1 MVDARIGLVIGLLS
15 SLIGLFWH
23 WQSLKDEDLKSSVL
37 NVVEA
42 RIGLDTFQ
50 QHLDMIAKSDA
61 MLAAK
66 RREPALAVGK
76 VLKKIKETKI
86 YKSKPK
92 RREPALAVA
101 KVFWKRG

>member
-1 MVDARIGLVIGLLS
+1 M
-15 SLIGLFWH
+15 
-23 WQSLKDEDLKSSVL
+23 
-37 NVVEA
+37 VEA

-76 VLKKIKETKI
+76 VLKKIRKKNIQKQTQA
-86 YKSKPK
+86 P
-92 RREPALAVA
+92 
-101 KVFWKRG
+101 

>member
-1 MVDARIGLVIGLLS
+1 M
-15 SLIGLFWH
+15 
-23 WQSLKDEDLKSSVL
+23 
-37 NVVEA
+37 VEA

-76 VLKKIKETKI
+76 VLKKIKEKKI

-101 KVFWKRG
+101 KVFGKRG

>member
-1 MVDARIGLVIGLLS
+1 
-15 SLIGLFWH
+15 
-23 WQSLKDEDLKSSVL
+23 
-37 NVVEA
+37 VVEA

-76 VLKKIKETKI
+76 VLKKIRKKNIQKQTQA
-86 YKSKPK
+86 P
-92 RREPALAVA
+92 
-101 KVFWKRG
+101 